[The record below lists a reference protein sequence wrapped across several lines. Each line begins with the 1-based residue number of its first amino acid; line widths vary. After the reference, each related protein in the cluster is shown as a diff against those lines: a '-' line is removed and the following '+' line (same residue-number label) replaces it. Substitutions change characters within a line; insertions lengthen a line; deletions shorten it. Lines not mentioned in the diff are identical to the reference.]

1 MSADLTPLEQ
11 AAELV
16 GLRGLKARVVPHDR
30 RRGWW
35 FRWNSTEL
43 LVSERVL
50 DRCPPADA
58 SALFVDEVMRQ
69 RRLRSRRRILLWIAS
84 PTAVA
89 VIVLSLMRAGRHLDS
104 GAPVPELWYLSPA
117 ALLLLAGVFA
127 CCITWSAGSAA
138 AAEWADDETV
148 KLLGDATPLVRGLN
162 EMDFEELHIAGK
174 VLSARPDLHRRAERL
189 VRLHGL
195 CEAQPP
201 A

>member
-1 MSADLTPLEQ
+1 VELDLSPLEH

-35 FRWNSTEL
+35 FRWEDGEL

-50 DRCPPADA
+50 DRCAPADA

-69 RRLRSRRRILLWIAS
+69 RRLRSRRLLLLWIAA
-84 PTAVA
+84 PAA
-89 VIVLSLMRAGRHLDS
+89 ALAIVLSLMRSGRHLDS
-104 GAPVPELWYLSPA
+104 NLQPDPWYLSPA
-117 ALLLLAGVFA
+117 TLLLLAAVFG
-127 CCITWSAGSAA
+127 CCIVWAAGNAA

-162 EMDFEELHIAGK
+162 EMDFEEIHLAGK
-174 VLSARPDLHRRAERL
+174 VLPARPDLHRRAERL
-189 VRLHGL
+189 VRKHGL